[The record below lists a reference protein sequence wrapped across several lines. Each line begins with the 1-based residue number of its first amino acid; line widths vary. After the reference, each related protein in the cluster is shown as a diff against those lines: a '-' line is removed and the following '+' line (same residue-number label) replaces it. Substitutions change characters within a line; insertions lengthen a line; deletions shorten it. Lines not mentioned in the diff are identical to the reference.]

1 MQTVKLLLLL
11 LLLAAPAWSQNPASE
26 RVKTEVTRSLQDG
39 VEAWNA
45 GDLDRFMTGYVRT
58 NELTFTAG
66 GRVVRGYDALQQRYQ
81 TTYGNS
87 KASMGQLRFEKIE
100 VWELGPNF
108 ALALGEWILLL
119 PPKAPNSG
127 LGEQVRGIFSLVL
140 ERTGDGWKIL
150 HDHTS
155 RLDEKKK

>member
-1 MQTVKLLLLL
+1 MQTVKFVILL
-11 LLLAAPAWSQNPASE
+11 LLLAAPTWAQAPAGE
-26 RVKTEVTRSLQDG
+26 RVKAEVTRSLQDG
-39 VEAWNA
+39 VEAWNT

-58 NELTFTAG
+58 PEMTFTAG

-87 KASMGQLRFEKIE
+87 KASMGQLRFENIE

-119 PPKAPNSG
+119 PGKG
-127 LGEQVRGIFSLVL
+127 VGDQVRGIFSLVL
-140 ERTGDGWKIL
+140 ARTGEGWKIL

>member
-1 MQTVKLLLLL
+1 MQTVKLVLLL
-11 LLLAAPAWSQNPASE
+11 LLLAAPAWAQNPASE

-58 NELTFTAG
+58 PEMTFTAG
-66 GRVVRGYDALQQRYQ
+66 GKVVRGYDALQQRYQ

-87 KASMGQLRFEKIE
+87 KASMGQLRFENIE

-119 PPKAPNSG
+119 PGKG
-127 LGEQVRGIFSLVL
+127 VGEQVKGIFSLVL
-140 ERTGDGWKIL
+140 ERTGEGWKIL